1 MSPVGPGPGSQHEER
16 DMRTKTITA
25 RTLSRRSATTLT
37 LRLGAF
43 GLLCAGAL
51 MVAGGDA
58 RANTPTIRLFPT
70 TVVEDLKQTGNVAR
84 DMETGLQEVIGQ
96 LDQQQA
102 LYIESKCE
110 GAENDAGCQRLA
122 RQIGATYL
130 EMLTIMEERL
140 PDMEHTVNNTRLSLE
155 KGLRNELGRKMT
167 PWTLQE
173 TLIGKQA
180 EAGTAATGPTLRG
193 RSGMRLSE
201 RFKQYYQLV
210 ATSGAKGDQSL
221 AVLAS
226 DIYLDMEETSLLIQR
241 TRQEIARATLMEQL
255 NQSFGIITPEMI
267 EVVGGV
273 KSILFGDA
281 QEQALVAGPPP
292 ASIEET
298 WRSPLEQ

>member
-1 MSPVGPGPGSQHEER
+1 
-16 DMRTKTITA
+16 MRNAPQRPRTGVATA
-25 RTLSRRSATTLT
+25 FSARSLFLVCAAVLVAATTLVPGT
-37 LRLGAF
+37 A
-43 GLLCAGAL
+43 
-51 MVAGGDA
+51 A

-84 DMETGLQEVIGQ
+84 DMETGLQEVIGR
-96 LDQQQA
+96 LDQQQQ
-102 LYIESKCE
+102 LYSESKCD
-110 GAENDAGCQRLA
+110 GADNDPGCQRLA

-130 EMLTIMEERL
+130 DMLTIMEERL

-173 TLIGKQA
+173 TLLGTTESASQA
-180 EAGTAATGPTLRG
+180 KASPTLRG

-201 RFKQYYQLV
+201 RFNQYYQLV

-273 KSILFGDA
+273 KAILFGDA
-281 QEQALVAGPPP
+281 DDMPAVSAPPPGSVEQAY
-292 ASIEET
+292 
-298 WRSPLEQ
+298 RSPLEQ

>member
-1 MSPVGPGPGSQHEER
+1 MRNAPR
-16 DMRTKTITA
+16 DAQATRKETA
-25 RTLSRRSATTLT
+25 PRRTLYVICLT
-37 LRLGAF
+37 ILFIAF
-43 GLLCAGAL
+43 TCVVTQDAL
-51 MVAGGDA
+51 
-58 RANTPTIRLFPT
+58 ANTPTIRLFPT

-84 DMETGLQEVIGQ
+84 DMETGLQEVIGR
-96 LDQQQA
+96 LDQQQE
-102 LYIESKCE
+102 LYIESKCD
-110 GAENDAGCQRLA
+110 GADGDAGCQRLA
-122 RQIGATYL
+122 RQIGSTYL

-140 PDMEHTVNNTRLSLE
+140 PDMEHTVNNTRNSLE

-173 TLIGKQA
+173 TLVGSNA
-180 EAGTAATGPTLRG
+180 SPATVQSAPALRG

-201 RFKQYYQLV
+201 RFKQYYTLV

-226 DIYLDMEETSLLIQR
+226 DIYLDMEETSQLIQR

-273 KSILFGDA
+273 KTILFGESDA
-281 QEQALVAGPPP
+281 TAIVAGPPP
-292 ASIEET
+292 GSLEQAY
-298 WRSPLEQ
+298 RSPLEQ

>member
-1 MSPVGPGPGSQHEER
+1 MMNLSVSR
-16 DMRTKTITA
+16 I
-25 RTLSRRSATTLT
+25 TLSFCFATLA
-37 LRLGAF
+37 LLGAESSF
-43 GLLCAGAL
+43 AT
-51 MVAGGDA
+51 
-58 RANTPTIRLFPT
+58 TPTIRLFPT
-70 TVVEDLKQTGNVAR
+70 TVVEDLRQTGNVAR
-84 DMETGLQEVIGQ
+84 DMETGLQEVIGR

-102 LYIESKCE
+102 LYNESKCD
-110 GAENDAGCQRLA
+110 GAENDSGCQRLA
-122 RQIGATYL
+122 RQIGSTYL

-140 PDMEHTVNNTRLSLE
+140 PDMEHTVNNTRTSLE
-155 KGLRNELGRKMT
+155 KGLRTELGRKMT
-167 PWTLQE
+167 PWKLQE
-173 TLIGKQA
+173 TLIGAKSTSSKA
-180 EAGTAATGPTLRG
+180 KSAPALRG

-273 KSILFGDA
+273 KSILFGDEEA
-281 QEQALVAGPPP
+281 QALVAGPPP
-292 ASIEET
+292 GSVEQAY
-298 WRSPLEQ
+298 RRPLER

>member
-1 MSPVGPGPGSQHEER
+1 MTSPAR
-16 DMRTKTITA
+16 RTRAATRRAKDS
-25 RTLSRRSATTLT
+25 RTQQR
-37 LRLGAF
+37 
-43 GLLCAGAL
+43 LLCTVMMIAAA
-51 MVAGGDA
+51 VIFVQTAS
-58 RANTPTIRLFPT
+58 ANTPTIRLFPT
-70 TVVEDLKQTGNVAR
+70 TVVEDLRQTGNVAR
-84 DMETGLQEVIGQ
+84 DMETGLQEVIGR
-96 LDQQQA
+96 LDQQQE
-102 LYIESKCE
+102 LYIESKCD
-110 GAENDAGCQRLA
+110 GAENDAGCTRLA

-140 PDMEHTVNNTRLSLE
+140 PDMEHTVNNTRISLE

-173 TLIGKQA
+173 TLIGNSSNT
-180 EAGTAATGPTLRG
+180 TAAQAAPTLRG

-226 DIYLDMEETSLLIQR
+226 DIYLDMEETSVLIER

-273 KSILFGDA
+273 KSILFGD
-281 QEQALVAGPPP
+281 EGSQALVAGPPP
-292 ASIEET
+292 GSIEQAY
-298 WRSPLEQ
+298 RSPLEQ

>member
-1 MSPVGPGPGSQHEER
+1 
-16 DMRTKTITA
+16 MRNA
-25 RTLSRRSATTLT
+25 PQRTRAIAHRRASKRSLY
-37 LRLGAF
+37 
-43 GLLCAGAL
+43 
-51 MVAGGDA
+51 VAGMALLVTGCA
-58 RANTPTIRLFPT
+58 LLLSTVANANTPTIRLFPT

-84 DMETGLQEVIGQ
+84 DMETGLQEVIGR
-96 LDQQQA
+96 LDQQQQ
-102 LYIESKCE
+102 LYIESKCD
-110 GAENDAGCQRLA
+110 GAEDDSGCQRLA

-140 PDMEHTVNNTRLSLE
+140 PDMEHTVNNTRKSLE
-155 KGLRNELGRKMT
+155 KGLRNELGKKMT

-173 TLIGKQA
+173 TLLGGKA
-180 EAGTAATGPTLRG
+180 SSSEATASPTLRG

-201 RFKQYYQLV
+201 RFSQYYQLV

-226 DIYLDMEETSLLIQR
+226 DIYLDMDETSLLIQR

-281 QEQALVAGPPP
+281 DIVPAVSGPPP
-292 ASIEET
+292 GAVEQAY
-298 WRSPLEQ
+298 RSPLEQ

>member
-1 MSPVGPGPGSQHEER
+1 MRNAPRHSPAAASTRVA
-16 DMRTKTITA
+16 T
-25 RTLSRRSATTLT
+25 RRLYRAFVAML
-37 LRLGAF
+37 LLGFAV
-43 GLLCAGAL
+43 AL
-51 MVAGGDA
+51 IPDA
-58 RANTPTIRLFPT
+58 SANTPTIKLFPT

-84 DMETGLQEVIGQ
+84 DMETGLQEVIGR
-96 LDQQQA
+96 LDQQQV
-102 LYIESKCE
+102 LYEESKCD
-110 GAENDAGCQRLA
+110 GAENDSGCQRLA

-155 KGLRNELGRKMT
+155 KGLRNELGQKMT

-173 TLIGKQA
+173 TLIGGKA
-180 EAGTAATGPTLRG
+180 DAAASRAAAPTLRG

-273 KSILFGDA
+273 KSILFGD
-281 QEQALVAGPPP
+281 EESTALVAGPPP
-292 ASIEET
+292 ASVEQAY
-298 WRSPLEQ
+298 RSPLEQ

>member
-1 MSPVGPGPGSQHEER
+1 
-16 DMRTKTITA
+16 MRMTA
-25 RTLSRRSATTLT
+25 RFLRPVLFLAAMATTGVT
-37 LRLGAF
+37 H
-43 GLLCAGAL
+43 
-51 MVAGGDA
+51 
-58 RANTPTIRLFPT
+58 ANTPTIRLFPT

-96 LDQQQA
+96 LDQQQQ
-102 LYIESKCE
+102 LYQESKCD
-110 GAENDAGCQRLA
+110 GAEDDAGCQRLA
-122 RQIGATYL
+122 RQIGASYL
-130 EMLTIMEERL
+130 DMLTIMDERL
-140 PDMEHTVNNTRLSLE
+140 PDMEHTVNNTRQSLE
-155 KGLRNELGRKMT
+155 KGLRNELGKKMT

-173 TLIGKQA
+173 TLIGTN
-180 EAGTAATGPTLRG
+180 AGKSAPKSSPTLRG

-226 DIYLDMEETSLLIQR
+226 DIYLDMEETSLLIAR

-273 KSILFGDA
+273 KTILFGD
-281 QEQALVAGPPP
+281 EESQALVAGPPP
-292 ASIEET
+292 GSVEQAY
-298 WRSPLEQ
+298 RSPLEN

>member
-1 MSPVGPGPGSQHEER
+1 MKYAPKRAPAATAKRTGSR
-16 DMRTKTITA
+16 ALYYVCLAVLFIA
-25 RTLSRRSATTLT
+25 FAAVATQK
-37 LRLGAF
+37 AY
-43 GLLCAGAL
+43 
-51 MVAGGDA
+51 
-58 RANTPTIRLFPT
+58 ANTPTIKLFPT

-84 DMETGLQEVIGQ
+84 DMETGLQEVIGR
-96 LDQQQA
+96 LDQQQE
-102 LYIESKCE
+102 LYQESKCD
-110 GAENDAGCQRLA
+110 GADNDSGCQRLA

-130 EMLTIMEERL
+130 DMLTIMEERL

-173 TLIGKQA
+173 TLIGGNVNK
-180 EAGTAATGPTLRG
+180 TAQQDAPTLRG

-281 QEQALVAGPPP
+281 DSTAMVSGPPP
-292 ASIEET
+292 ASVEQAY
-298 WRSPLEQ
+298 RSPLEQ